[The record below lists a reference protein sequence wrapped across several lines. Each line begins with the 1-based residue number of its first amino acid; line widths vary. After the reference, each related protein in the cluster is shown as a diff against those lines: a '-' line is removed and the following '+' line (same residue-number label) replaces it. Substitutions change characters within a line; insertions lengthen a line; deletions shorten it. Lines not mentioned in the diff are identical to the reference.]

1 MTGTNQFT
9 ALVLN
14 QTDGAVEGSVGTLPD
29 DALPEGDVTV
39 AVAYSTLN
47 YKDGMVLGG
56 LGKMVR
62 SYPHVPG
69 IDLAGIVET
78 SESPLFKPGD
88 AVIHTGRQVGE
99 RRWGGYVT
107 RARVKSEWLVPLPD
121 GMTLKGAMAHGTA
134 GLTAI
139 IALMVLEDH
148 GLTPDTEREVL
159 VTGAAGGVGSIAVAL
174 LAGRGYRVAASSG
187 RAELHDYLRD
197 LGATSMVGREELKIP
212 PKGTLGSERWAAAI
226 DNVGGPILAN
236 VMAAMAYGGSCAAVG
251 MAADAMLTT
260 SVVPFLLR
268 AVNLLGINTAMFA
281 QERTRLAWQHLADEV
296 PAALL
301 ESMTTVVPL
310 SHVPDL
316 GKAILR
322 GRVRGR
328 TVIDVNA

>member
-1 MTGTNQFT
+1 MTSKDSFT

-14 QTDGAVEGSVGTLPD
+14 QTDGAIGASMETLPN

-47 YKDGMVLGG
+47 YKDGMILGG
-56 LGKMVR
+56 LGGMVR

-69 IDLAGIVET
+69 IDFAGIVET
-78 SESPLFKPGD
+78 SGSPLFKPGD

-99 RRWGGYVT
+99 RRWGGYAT
-107 RARVKSEWLVPLPD
+107 RARVKSEWLVPLPE

-148 GLTPDTEREVL
+148 GLTPDTQREVL
-159 VTGAAGGVGSIAVAL
+159 VTGAGGGVGSIAVAL
-174 LAGRGYRVAASSG
+174 LAGRGYRVAAATG
-187 RAELHDYLRD
+187 REQLHDYLRR
-197 LGATSMVGREELKIP
+197 LGAASVIGREELQTP

-236 VMAAMAYGGSCAAVG
+236 VMATLARGGSCAAVG
-251 MAADAMLTT
+251 LAADSMLNT

-268 AVNLLGINTAMFA
+268 AVNLLGINTAMFSPR
-281 QERTRLAWQHLADEV
+281 RTSLAWRHLADEV
-296 PAALL
+296 PPATLD
-301 ESMTTVVPL
+301 EVSTVVPL
-310 SHVPDL
+310 SAVPGL
-316 GKAILR
+316 GETILQ

-328 TVIDVNA
+328 TVIDVSA